1 MITDG
6 DQQFVAQLKEK
17 GMQVNEVDKTAF
29 AAAVQPVWKTYS
41 VTYGPELMALVQKY
55 REAQ

>member
-1 MITDG
+1 
-6 DQQFVAQLKEK
+6 
-17 GMQVNEVDKTAF
+17 MQVNEVDKTAF

-41 VTYGPELMALVQKY
+41 VTYGPELMAIVQKY